1 MTRESENNLMAEIA
15 ENERWLAQYEAPA
28 PRDGLLDEIKA
39 SVRTELS
46 IADDVAR
53 MQEIVARSRDSGKDG
68 RTRVVYEHRNAVKRR
83 LRRNL

>member
-53 MQEIVARSRDSGKDG
+53 MPLGRGKGHRFSGLSFSLFAQTSSE
-68 RTRVVYEHRNAVKRR
+68 RIAESVRAHS
-83 LRRNL
+83 